1 MVKTDLRV
9 GCLPAT
15 IAPTSPGFQGIREWL
30 LDERGEAKSAIDAWS
45 HGTDH
50 PKIMKKLTF
59 EFVTTQVQS
68 HQIPEVS
75 QGIRDGSCVD
85 RGPLKWLVSWD

>member
-1 MVKTDLRV
+1 MGKTNLRV
-9 GCLPAT
+9 DCRSGT
-15 IAPTSPGFQGIREWL
+15 NAPTSPGFQGIREWL

-59 EFVTTQVQS
+59 EFVATKVQS

-75 QGIRDGSCVD
+75 QGLRDGSCVEN
-85 RGPLKWLVSWD
+85 R